1 MVLDQKMGTL
11 KIEVNTKN
19 RLTSVI
25 PQVLTL
31 TQSHLVIPCP
41 KKKSVSTLMRI
52 LRFYIF
58 GDDSG

>member
-41 KKKSVSTLMRI
+41 KKSVSTLMRI